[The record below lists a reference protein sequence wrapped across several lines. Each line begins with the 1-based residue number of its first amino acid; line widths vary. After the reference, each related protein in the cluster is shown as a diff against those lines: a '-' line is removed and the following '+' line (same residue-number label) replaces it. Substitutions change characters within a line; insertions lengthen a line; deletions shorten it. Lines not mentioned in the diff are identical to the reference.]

1 MQTIEQII
9 HYQLSNYQLKKM
21 NFIKTDFPG
30 LIIIEPTV
38 IKDSRGY
45 FFEGYSERIFDANG
59 IRDRFV
65 QDNQSKSSYGVI
77 RGLHYQLNPHAQTK
91 LLRVLSG
98 KILDVVVDIRSGSP
112 TYGKAFSI
120 ELSDDNNKQLLIP
133 RGFAHGFSVLSET
146 AAIMY
151 KCDAFYNKESEAG
164 IYYNDAALQI
174 DWKIPASKAIISDKD
189 QQQPSLANCKNNF
202 VFEQ

>member
-1 MQTIEQII
+1 
-9 HYQLSNYQLKKM
+9 M

-45 FFEGYSERIFDANG
+45 FFEGYSERVFNANG
-59 IRDRFV
+59 ITVRFV

-98 KILDVVVDIRSGSP
+98 KILDIVVDIRSGSP

-174 DWKIPASKAIISDKD
+174 DWQIPTEKAIISDKD